1 MNDRQFLQSVLNIC
15 ATNMNV
21 DWMFSELTPNEE
33 FEEIYKL
40 IFEHLNPPE
49 QGVTGRAAKPPK
61 RGVKIFSQDSV

>member
-1 MNDRQFLQSVLNIC
+1 MMTDRQFLQSVLNIC

-21 DWMFSELTPNEE
+21 NWMFSELTPNEE

-49 QGVTGRAAKPPK
+49 
-61 RGVKIFSQDSV
+61 